1 MDERTAKHLHKQD
14 VDIKCSFAA
23 KKHSRENHRKK
34 SEESYPDHSETKG
47 EKELRKKRKK
57 KKKANEDLATTF
69 INDLQD
75 GKGELNLH
83 ELDANEVRKKSK
95 KGKKRRAESKVEQ
108 TTSDNEA
115 SCESQRKKSRVDS
128 SVTANN
134 NRESKKKRKHE
145 SSFDISEEF
154 VLKKTKH
161 KSKNRK
167 QRDRE
172 KCYQMH
178 EAEDN
183 CFNVGTQ
190 NEQSCLE
197 MSTTVTSGDA
207 HSLSVS
213 SLSSRT
219 KEERRLKKK
228 KKKKEKDRNIKT
240 QDLKKAEA
248 TNVSGDHVHVLD
260 GNKVV
265 SSRVETSKKDKEKC
279 YQMCQDQGGSACNK
293 GNRTGNL
300 SSSFETSTSET
311 PGYANSFSNSSLQSG
326 TREERQHKKK
336 DKEKERNEA
345 VNDLKMT
352 EVKNVNV
359 DRDLDRNNI
368 SRSKTCKSSNKVTE
382 DGKLQ
387 EAVRH
392 ANVIHET
399 WTVSKKRLDEL
410 KEKGEVIITTFL

>member
-1 MDERTAKHLHKQD
+1 MD
-14 VDIKCSFAA
+14 VKCSFAA
-23 KKHSRENHRKK
+23 KKHSREKHRKK

-57 KKKANEDLATTF
+57 KKKKANEDLATTF
-69 INDLQD
+69 INDLED

-115 SCESQRKKSRVDS
+115 SCESQRKKSRVDP

-134 NRESKKKRKHE
+134 NIESKKKRKHE

-154 VLKKTKH
+154 LLKKTKH

-172 KCYQMH
+172 KCYQML
-178 EAEDN
+178 EGEDN
-183 CFNVGTQ
+183 CFNVGAQ

-213 SLSSRT
+213 SLPSRT
-219 KEERRLKKK
+219 KEERQLKKK
-228 KKKKEKDRNIKT
+228 KKRKEKEKDRNIKA

-248 TNVSGDHVHVLD
+248 TNVSGDHVHVHVLD
-260 GNKVV
+260 GNKVI

-336 DKEKERNEA
+336 DKEKERNET

-359 DRDLDRNNI
+359 DRDLDRNNV

-387 EAVRH
+387 VAVRH